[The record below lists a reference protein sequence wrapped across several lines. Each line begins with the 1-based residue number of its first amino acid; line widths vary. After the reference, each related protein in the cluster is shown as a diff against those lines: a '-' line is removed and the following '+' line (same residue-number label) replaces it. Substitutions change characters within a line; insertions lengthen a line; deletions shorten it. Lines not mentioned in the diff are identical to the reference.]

1 MTTNPAEM
9 DEQQEPATFHSL
21 PPELLIIIA
30 DWMVAIEVAE
40 NKRLLPSEHRMCDC
54 GDEEQERAYRMRE
67 QGEDLSWHSGILK
80 LSSLSRHLRSVLFD
94 NRKIRGVSIPFYV
107 SALDKL
113 TDISDRLK
121 EDVRQVALTSSV
133 HEADSV
139 TLFCL
144 RLGNFGSQRTRI
156 LWSPQRTDRPKSS
169 SATSFVPFQTSL
181 AWKSIIQCSRW
192 MIHGSKGN

>member
-30 DWMVAIEVAE
+30 DWLAAIEVAE
-40 NKRLLPSEHRMCDC
+40 NKRRLPSEHCMCHC
-54 GDEEQERAYRMRE
+54 GDEEQEHAYRMKE
-67 QGEDLSWHSGILK
+67 QGEDLGWHSGILK

-94 NRKIRGVSIPFYV
+94 NRKIRGVSMPFYV

-121 EDVRQVALTSSV
+121 EDVRQVALTSTV
-133 HEADSV
+133 NDADSFTV
-139 TLFCL
+139 FCL
-144 RLGNFGSQRTRI
+144 RSENSGSQ
-156 LWSPQRTDRPKSS
+156 
-169 SATSFVPFQTSL
+169 
-181 AWKSIIQCSRW
+181 
-192 MIHGSKGN
+192 